1 MGKGAVFG
9 LLYGAGLNASSGV
22 GDTLLRVQQRVTHWI
37 GGFGRSWSKE
47 EDVVPIPMI
56 CKTTN
61 ELLPYCV

>member
-47 EDVVPIPMI
+47 EDIPSWWKSKI
-56 CKTTN
+56 TWCRSK
-61 ELLPYCV
+61 